1 MPPRTLKRIRVV
13 IAIVFLVLTLI
24 VFIDFAAL
32 LSTGLIDAIIYLQ
45 FTPSLIKFINL
56 LGFTALG
63 FLIIT
68 LSSFIIGRFYCSAI
82 CPLGILQDVFIF
94 LRRMFS
100 KKKRFKY
107 RKVNMWVRYT
117 ILGATVISLIL
128 GNMFLLILLDP
139 YSLFGK
145 IAGNLFRPPVI
156 LLNNAAAKG
165 LISAD
170 VFWLFPHE
178 IAAVS
183 WAGIGLSFGVLAIL
197 IWLSVRYGRLYC
209 NLICP
214 VGSFLSITSRYSLFK
229 ISLDQDA
236 CTLCGSCA
244 SVCKAECID
253 VKNKAVDFGN
263 CVACFNCLTSCPQKG
278 VYFSYRRSQTNEVK
292 PRLKPVDASKRNF
305 LRTSASMILGLAA
318 TSSLAQHQ
326 RRRRLGRGREPVP
339 VVKDH
344 PVSPPGSVSIENF
357 NSQCTACY
365 LCVSVCPTQVLQP
378 AVMAWGLKGFMQPQM
393 DYMTN
398 YCNFDCVKCGEVCP
412 TGAILPLSQE
422 EKHVM
427 QIGKVHFIKQNC
439 VVFTD
444 NTDCGACSEHC
455 PTKAVN
461 MKPYKKDLFIPYVIP
476 EICVGCGA
484 CEYACPTDPKSIY
497 VDGNPVHQIADKPEI
512 KKIEEEAE
520 EEFPF

>member
-1 MPPRTLKRIRVV
+1 MLKKVRVG
-13 IAIVFLVLTLI
+13 IAIIFLVLTL
-24 VFIDFAAL
+24 FIFVDFAAL
-32 LSTGLIDAIIYLQ
+32 ISTGIIDAILYLQ
-45 FTPSLIKFINL
+45 FAPSLIKFLNL
-56 LGFTALG
+56 LSFTVLG

-68 LSSFIIGRFYCSAI
+68 LSSLVIGRFYCSAI

-94 LRRMFS
+94 LRRKFG
-100 KKKRFKY
+100 KKKKFKY
-107 RKVNMWVRYT
+107 RKANNWVRYAILVAT
-117 ILGATVISLIL
+117 IITLVI

-145 IAGNLFRPPVI
+145 ISGNLFRPLVI
-156 LLNNAAAKG
+156 LLNNLAAKG
-165 LISAD
+165 LNSAD
-170 VFWLFPHE
+170 IFWLFPHE
-178 IAAVS
+178 IKGIS
-183 WAGIGLSFGVLAIL
+183 WAGITLSSSILLIL

-209 NLICP
+209 NLVCP
-214 VGSFLSITSRYSLFK
+214 VGTFLSLTSRYSLFK
-229 ISLDQDA
+229 VSLDQDA

-253 VKNKAVDFGN
+253 VKNKAVDFGS
-263 CVACFNCLTSCPQKG
+263 CVACFNCLTSCPQNG
-278 VYFSYRRSQTNEVK
+278 VYFSYRRSKGVK
-292 PRLKPVDASKRNF
+292 PAAELKAADPGKRDF
-305 LRTSASMILGLAA
+305 LKTSASLVLGLVA
-318 TSSLAQHQ
+318 TSGLAQGRH
-326 RRRRLGRGREPVP
+326 RRRRLGHYNEPVP
-339 VVKDH
+339 IEKDY
-344 PVSPPGSVSIENF
+344 PVAPPGAVSIDHF
-357 NSQCTACY
+357 NEHCTACY

-412 TGAILPLSQE
+412 TSAILPLTQE
-422 EKHVM
+422 EKHVA

-461 MKPYKKDLFIPYVIP
+461 MKPYKKGLFIPYVVP

-497 VDGNPVHQIADKPEI
+497 VDGNPVHQIADKPEVQ
-512 KKIEEEAE
+512 KIEEEVE